1 MSRPHV
7 SENEIFSSEQSEFDD
22 LVKSLT
28 LNETDLKVLIDLD
41 PLKSK
46 DFVGNLSN
54 SSEKPNLMLDFE
66 VDQNVNTLN
75 TESDAISIGTEKE
88 NTNNPD
94 LLEHLDTNIMK
105 ERNTIKVP
113 LTSSSDPENLSLT
126 LNEDSVECFYDT
138 SDAVNIPNENQKD
151 QRENLSSISLSFQST
166 NEGEFTEVSNDNTL
180 VVETYPNSSDF
191 NNQDISNP
199 CSGTFVFFVYF
210 HRLRNYMIILLI

>member
-1 MSRPHV
+1 M
-7 SENEIFSSEQSEFDD
+7 SENEIFSSEQSDFDD

-46 DFVGNLSN
+46 DFVENLSN
-54 SSEKPNLMLDFE
+54 SNEKPNLILDFE
-66 VDQNVNTLN
+66 ADRNVDTLK

-94 LLEHLDTNIMK
+94 LLEHLDTNIIK
-105 ERNTIKVP
+105 ERNTFKVP
-113 LTSSSDPENLSLT
+113 PTSDPENLSLT

-138 SDAVNIPNENQKD
+138 SDAVNILNENQKE

-166 NEGEFTEVSNDNTL
+166 NEGEFTEETNDNTL
-180 VVETYPNSSDF
+180 VVETCPNSIDF
-191 NNQDISNP
+191 NNEDISNP
-199 CSGTFVFFVYF
+199 CSGIFCLFICLFSSFEIFYDFF
-210 HRLRNYMIILLI
+210 LI

>member
-1 MSRPHV
+1 M
-7 SENEIFSSEQSEFDD
+7 SENEIFSSEQSDFDD

-54 SSEKPNLMLDFE
+54 SNEKPNLILDFE
-66 VDQNVNTLN
+66 VDRNVDTLK

-94 LLEHLDTNIMK
+94 LLEHLDTNIIK
-105 ERNTIKVP
+105 ERNTFKGP
-113 LTSSSDPENLSLT
+113 LTSSSDPENSSLT

-138 SDAVNIPNENQKD
+138 SDAVNIPNENQKE

-166 NEGEFTEVSNDNTL
+166 NEGEFTEVTNDNTL
-180 VVETYPNSSDF
+180 VVETCSNSIDL
-191 NNQDISNP
+191 NNEDISNP
-199 CSGTFVFFVYF
+199 CSGIFRLFVYF
-210 HRLRNYMIILLI
+210 HHLRNFMIFF